1 VTETATTD
9 NDGTGLSA
17 QPGPVADDA
26 SPRKDVTETFDR
38 EYVQKLRGEAASHR
52 VKAKR
57 ADALAASLVT
67 ATAALTGK
75 LADATD
81 LPYTDDLL
89 DEDGFVDEDKVRAAV
104 DELVKRKPHL
114 AARRPTGN
122 VGQRARPEVQEEGL
136 GAMLRRGA

>member
-1 VTETATTD
+1 
-9 NDGTGLSA
+9 
-17 QPGPVADDA
+17 
-26 SPRKDVTETFDR
+26 VTETFDR
-38 EYVQKLRGEAASHR
+38 ESVQKLRGEAASHR

-114 AARRPTGN
+114 AARRPTGKIGQGAGPNAGGRILARCSAGAFAGPSMVLRSNRLLRITVRQSN
-122 VGQRARPEVQEEGL
+122 VRS
-136 GAMLRRGA
+136 